1 MFSLKIAETND
12 LEKQNYMSNIMINNL
27 QLQHQVVNYYFR
39 IFKAN
44 VTKFYKI
51 LMIMNIP

>member
-1 MFSLKIAETND
+1 MFSIKIAETND

>member
-1 MFSLKIAETND
+1 MFSIKIAETND

-27 QLQHQVVNYYFR
+27 QMQHQVVNYYFR
-39 IFKAN
+39 ILKAN